1 MSVRKAVMVLYRV
14 CWIIFFAMVILSL
27 VTRPPFPYWLTWVPA
42 AVAIALVLA
51 AGRRARSAATN
62 PRPAVQ
68 VDPPV
73 SGRWVALNSPAD
85 KVPSHGIHGYG
96 QTYAIDV
103 VAEPEPEPEPERE
116 WESGP
121 ETEPAREPELG
132 RKAEAQSGAELDA
145 GVGAGKGGS
154 VQGGPS
160 RPKFRYLWP
169 VVRRNQHFPA
179 FGAPLL
185 AVADGTVV
193 YASHGRRDHLS
204 RNSGPALIYLMLIE
218 ASVRDVL
225 GPGAIVGNHLVLDL
239 GDGTYAMYAHLRRG
253 SLRVRVGEE
262 VRAGQMLAEC
272 GNSGNSTEPH
282 VHFQLMDDPDLD
294 VAVGIPFTWRGIGLP
309 ANGEAFTTGDAVGRH
324 PAPDAGAIQAV

>member
-1 MSVRKAVMVLYRV
+1 MELEERVSELERRLEALVGERPDAPSPTGADFWALDGLKQQLEGAGEAGGGVLYTGAVRLPTGERYEWQFGALTEQPQPHRV
-14 CWIIFFAMVILSL
+14 TEC
-27 VTRPPFPYWLTWVPA
+27 
-42 AVAIALVLA
+42 
-51 AGRRARSAATN
+51 G
-62 PRPAVQ
+62 
-68 VDPPV
+68 
-73 SGRWVALNSPAD
+73 
-85 KVPSHGIHGYG
+85 
-96 QTYAIDV
+96 
-103 VAEPEPEPEPERE
+103 ER
-116 WESGP
+116 
-121 ETEPAREPELG
+121 
-132 RKAEAQSGAELDA
+132 QSDA
-145 GVGAGKGGS
+145 GVGAGKGGG

-179 FGAPLL
+179 FGSPLL

-204 RNSGPALIYLMLIE
+204 RDSGPALMYLMLIE

-309 ANGEAFTTGDAVGRH
+309 ANGEVFTVGDAVGRH
-324 PAPDAGAIQAV
+324 PVPVPDSGTVRAV

>member
-27 VTRPPFPYWLTWVPA
+27 VTRPPFPYWLTWVPVA
-42 AVAIALVLA
+42 AAIALVLA
-51 AGRRARSAATN
+51 AGRRGRSAAAN
-62 PRPAVQ
+62 PRPAVE

-73 SGRWVALNSPAD
+73 SGRWVALNSPAN
-85 KVPSHGIHGYG
+85 KVPSHGTHGYG
-96 QTYAIDV
+96 QTYAIDI
-103 VAEPEPEPEPERE
+103 VAEPEPEPEPE
-116 WESGP
+116 
-121 ETEPAREPELG
+121 
-132 RKAEAQSGAELDA
+132 AEAGIGVAEGG
-145 GVGAGKGGS
+145 GVHGGL
-154 VQGGPS
+154 S
-160 RPKFRYLWP
+160 RPKFRYFWP

-193 YASHGRRDHLS
+193 HASHGRRDHLS

-218 ASVRDVL
+218 AFVRDVL
-225 GPGAIVGNHLVLDL
+225 GPGGIVGNHLVLDL

-253 SLRVRVGEE
+253 SLRVHVGEE

-294 VAVGIPFTWRGIGLP
+294 VAVGIPFTWRGIGVP
-309 ANGEAFTTGDAVGRH
+309 DNGEAFTAAGEAADGRTV
-324 PAPDAGAIQAV
+324 PDSGAIQAL